1 MKQIPLFSQEL
12 SWLRFNGRVL
22 DQCNKAVPLLEKC
35 NFLSITASNLDEFFQ
50 LKVGRLYEKEEEACG
65 ETIRQIASFTHQQVR
80 SQYACFHRLRKE
92 LAAQQMELVS
102 YSKLTQKEKRYL
114 SDYFMQQV
122 YPLLTPIT
130 LGPADPFPLLAG
142 QSLYIG
148 ALLSASREEPL
159 FMTVQVPPVLGR
171 LIELRGRYVFLED
184 LIEQHLPQLLD
195 GQQAEG
201 VFHFRVTRRA
211 DVPILPELELDLPF
225 EVEQCLRSRKVA
237 APLRLEVTA
246 QCPRAALQVL
256 QEHLSLGPEEIYTI
270 DGPLDLTFLSALYSA
285 RPEMALKYPPFHP
298 VRWEGQ
304 ESIFEQLHKGD
315 ILLHHPYMTFETVV
329 QWIQQAAA
337 DPKVLAIKQ
346 TLYRVSHASPIID
359 ALVYAAES
367 GKQVTVLL
375 ELKARF
381 DEENNL
387 HCARRLEKAGA
398 HVIYGRVD
406 LKTHC
411 KMLLVVREE
420 QGTLQKYAH
429 LSTGNYNEKTARQ
442 YTDIG
447 LLTADPMICG
457 DLSVLFNCLSAH
469 LPLSHRDRVYLSPLD
484 LRQRIQQL
492 ILQEAANAKQGKTA
506 RIMMKMNALCDTELV
521 NTLYRAAA
529 AGVSVT
535 LIVRGI
541 CTLVPRENI
550 EVISIVG
557 RFLEHSRIYAF
568 HAGGSPCVYLSSADL
583 MPRNLDRRVELLF
596 PVRQEEHIRY
606 LLSLLERYA
615 ADNTNSYLLQ
625 KDGNY
630 RPKPAGKKTVNA
642 QSLKG
647 MIP

>member
-1 MKQIPLFSQEL
+1 MKHVPLFSQEL

-22 DQCNKAVPLLEKC
+22 DQCSKEIPLLEKC
-35 NFLSITASNLDEFFQ
+35 NFLSITASNLDEFFR
-50 LKVGRLYEKEEEACG
+50 LKVGRLYEKEEETDG
-65 ETIRQIASFTHQQVR
+65 ETIYEISAFAQEQVR
-80 SQYACFHRLRKE
+80 SQYTCFQQLRKE
-92 LAAQQMELVS
+92 LAAQRIDLVS

-148 ALLSASREEPL
+148 ALLRKEQEEPM

-171 LIELRGRYVFLED
+171 LIELGGRYVFLED
-184 LIEQHLPQLLD
+184 LIQQHLPQLLD
-195 GQQAEG
+195 GQQAQG
-201 VFHFRVTRRA
+201 IFHFRVTRRA

-225 EVEQCLRSRKVA
+225 EVEKCLRIRKIA
-237 APLRLEVTA
+237 APLRLEVTP
-246 QCPRAALQVL
+246 QCPKEALQVL
-256 QEHLSLGPEEIYTI
+256 QEHLALGPEEIYTI

-285 RPEMALKYPPFHP
+285 RSEAALKFPPFQP
-298 VRWEGQ
+298 VRWEA
-304 ESIFEQLHKGD
+304 ERSIFEQLHERD
-315 ILLHHPYMTFETVV
+315 ILLHHPYMSFETVV

-398 HVIYGRVD
+398 HVIYGCVD

-420 QGTLQKYAH
+420 QGSLQKYAH

-447 LLTADPMICG
+447 LLTADQAICD

-469 LPLSHRDRVYLSPLD
+469 LPLSHRSRIYLSPLD
-484 LRQRIQQL
+484 LRQKIQRL
-492 ILQEAANAKQGKTA
+492 ILQETANAKQGKPA
-506 RIMMKMNALCDTELV
+506 RILMKMNALCDTELV
-521 NTLYRAAA
+521 NMLYRAAA

-568 HAGGSPCVYLSSADL
+568 HAGGRPCVYLSSADL

-596 PVRQEEHIRY
+596 PVRQEEHVQY

-615 ADNTNSYLLQ
+615 SDNMNSYILQ
-625 KDGNY
+625 KDGSY
-630 RPKPAGKKTVNA
+630 RPRPAGKKTVNA